1 VQNSIDEACFALDV
15 LRADGIGVQSNH
27 HGMYMSDARLDP
39 FYAVLNERKTVMFIH
54 PTSPSC
60 TGCSSV
66 ALGYPFEA
74 SAQTRDPVRAELRKL
89 YFDLA
94 GAPLS
99 ELLHALFQVA
109 NPDHIFYGSDWPFT
123 PAMAC
128 IKLAEMLDAQISQN
142 DELLDRL
149 MIVNARKLFPRFA

>member
-1 VQNSIDEACFALDV
+1 
-15 LRADGIGVQSNH
+15 
-27 HGMYMSDARLDP
+27 M
-39 FYAVLNERKTVMFIH
+39 
-54 PTSPSC
+54 
-60 TGCSSV
+60 
-66 ALGYPFEA
+66 
-74 SAQTRDPVRAELRKL
+74 RAELRKL

-128 IKLAEMLDAQISQN
+128 IKLAEMLDVQISQN